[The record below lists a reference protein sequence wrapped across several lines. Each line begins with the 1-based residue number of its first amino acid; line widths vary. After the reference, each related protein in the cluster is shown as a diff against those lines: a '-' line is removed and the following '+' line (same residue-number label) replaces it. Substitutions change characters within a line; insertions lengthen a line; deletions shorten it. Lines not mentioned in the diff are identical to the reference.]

1 MFDSQRWKGQ
11 LEGRVRGQ
19 IRGAKRGVGNQQIQ
33 EAGTREERVHKTF
46 LVEDIVKRLL
56 RI

>member
-11 LEGRVRGQ
+11 LEGRVRSQ
-19 IRGAKRGVGNQQIQ
+19 IRGAKRGVGNQKIQ
-33 EAGTREERVHKTF
+33 EAGTREERVHKIF